1 MDDGSGATTTSAE
14 ANRFRKHTPYFVAAV
29 LGSILVILVYLLV
42 AWNALP
48 YVPEEDSTDGR
59 STLARPPVHD
69 IPFHPSYFD
78 GSLLLVE
85 NMSNAAAVRSVDD
98 EWIAPLRNGMFA
110 AVEWYSH
117 GFSPKYRAVMETGHV
132 VAVRFLPALVG
143 VHAVV

>member
-1 MDDGSGATTTSAE
+1 MVLQGAWILASWSWKVTETLSGEFLDAC
-14 ANRFRKHTPYFVAAV
+14 V
-29 LGSILVILVYLLV
+29 
-42 AWNALP
+42 P